1 MQVIRC
7 KTLFLSFLNTS
18 RLEYQ
23 TLTFTMN
30 QFIPK
35 SFFTL
40 ILALFVI
47 GCTNV
52 FANASD
58 KESGLVWTG
67 SWATAPQLVEP
78 NNMPPKPGLTN
89 NTFRQIV
96 RVSLGGKTVR
106 LRFTNLFSKSAL
118 TLNSVSI
125 AISTEGSNIVK
136 KTSKFLRFEGKKC
149 VTLLPNTELTSD
161 PLAFNLSSGSRLAI
175 TICYGDVPQDLSGH
189 PGSRTT
195 SYLLTGK
202 KSPKADFSKA
212 VTTDHWYTINRVEVL
227 APKTA
232 GTIAI
237 LGNSIADGRG
247 SGVNKQ
253 NRWPDLLSDRLL
265 QNESTKQRAVLNL
278 GIGGNCVLRGGL
290 GQTALKRFDR
300 DILSQNNVKWLIVS
314 IGINDIGGCRS
325 SEAGTKVAQDLIDA
339 YAQFIA
345 KAHAQGI
352 KVYGAPVLP
361 FGRSFYD
368 ADYRQPAWVTVNN
381 WIRTSGQFDA
391 VIDFEPAMRNP
402 EIPNSL
408 LPDVHDGDWLHPNQL
423 GYRKMAEAID
433 LKLFE

>member
-1 MQVIRC
+1 
-7 KTLFLSFLNTS
+7 
-18 RLEYQ
+18 
-23 TLTFTMN
+23 MN
-30 QFIPK
+30 PFFSK

-40 ILALFVI
+40 LLAFFAL
-47 GCTNV
+47 GGTNA
-52 FANASD
+52 FAHASD
-58 KESGLVWTG
+58 PASELVWTG

-78 NNMPPKPGLTN
+78 NNMPPKPGLSN

-118 TLNSVSI
+118 TLKAVSI
-125 AISTEGSNIVK
+125 ALSTEGSGIVK
-136 KTSKFLRFEGKKC
+136 KTSKFLKFEGKKS

-161 PLAFNLSSGSRLAI
+161 PLAFDLPSGSRLAI
-175 TICYGDVPQDLSGH
+175 TISYGEVPQDLSGH

-195 SYLLTGK
+195 SFLLSGNQ
-202 KSPKADFSKA
+202 SPKADFSKA

-232 GTIAI
+232 GTIAV

-253 NRWPDLLSDRLL
+253 NRWPDQFSDRLL
-265 QNESTKQRAVLNL
+265 QNEATKQRAVVNL

-300 DILSQNNVKWLIVS
+300 DILSQSNVKWLIVS
-314 IGINDIGGCRS
+314 IGVNDIGGCRS
-325 SEAGTKVAQDLIDA
+325 SEAAAKVAQDLIDA
-339 YAQFIA
+339 YLQFIA
-345 KAHAQGI
+345 KAHSQGI

-361 FGRSFYD
+361 FGKSFYD
-368 ADYRQPAWVTVNN
+368 ADYRQTAWVTVNQ

-423 GYRKMAEAID
+423 GYRKMAESID